1 MWIFK
6 RVADIQAFLQS
17 RRQQKQ
23 SIGFVPTMGALH
35 RGHIH
40 LIETCNAKTDVSICS
55 IFVNPTQFNDKKDL
69 EKYPRTIEKDIHMLA
84 NAGCD
89 VLFLPD
95 TRQIYPQP
103 VTTQY
108 NLGSLEQLFEGSARP
123 GHFQGVCQVVDR
135 LFTIIQPDETFFG
148 QKDYQ
153 QCMVVK
159 RLLDVNPTF
168 QNIKLHIEATIREAD
183 GLAMSSR
190 NSRLTPEQRQAAPAI
205 YKTLVFLKENIQPG
219 NLKGLLG
226 NAAQQLT
233 AAGFVPDYVALANAA
248 TLQPVETWDGKTPL
262 VALIAAFLGEVR
274 LIDNLVI
281 RMPN

>member
-6 RVADIQAFLQS
+6 RVVDIQSYLQH
-17 RRQQKQ
+17 KAGLKL

-35 RGHIH
+35 PGHIR
-40 LIETCNAKTDVSICS
+40 LIEICSAKTDVSVCS

-69 EKYPRTIEKDIHMLA
+69 EKYPRTIEKDIQMLA

-95 TRQIYPQP
+95 TREIYPQP
-103 VTTQY
+103 ATTHY
-108 NLGSLEQLFEGSARP
+108 NLGYLEQLFEGSARP

-135 LFTIIQPDETFFG
+135 LFAIIKPDETFFG
-148 QKDYQ
+148 QKDFQ
-153 QCMVVK
+153 QCMVVQ
-159 RLLDVNPTF
+159 RLIDLNPAF
-168 QNIKLHIEATIREAD
+168 QNIKLNIEDTIREAD

-190 NSRLTPEQRQAAPAI
+190 NSRLTTQQRQAASAI
-205 YKTLVFLKENIQPG
+205 YKTLVYLKENIKPG
-219 NLKGLLG
+219 NLNALLDD
-226 NAAQQLT
+226 AAQQLT
-233 AAGFVPDYVALANAA
+233 AAGFVPDYVALSNVG

-262 VALIAAFLGEVR
+262 VALIAAFMGEVR

-281 RMPN
+281 TD